1 MHGILFKRW
10 SALMLG
16 AFGVVAA
23 LPAFAQQRAYPAKPI
38 RLVSGFPAGGQND
51 IVARTVGGKLS
62 EQWAHAVVVDNRPG
76 ASGIIAASAVAKAEP
91 DGYTLLLYS
100 SGFAINA
107 ALQPQLPY
115 DPLKDFTGVAR
126 IGPIAQTLVV
136 SSTLGVK
143 SMPELIAM
151 AKAQPGKIVMG
162 SSGAGTGSHLIGEM
176 VRLEAGVKVVHV
188 GFKGNADM
196 LIQIAGG
203 RVHYGLTAIG
213 AAMPLIKDGKLVPL
227 AVSTP
232 QRAPALPDVPTIS
245 ESIPSFR
252 YQGGFGML
260 APAKTPRAV
269 LDVINAEVRRA
280 LNQPD
285 ARDRLVT
292 AGIVPAASTTEE
304 FDRHFRDEVARYA
317 KLTREIGLRKS

>member
-1 MHGILFKRW
+1 MRGVLEKILI
-10 SALMLG
+10 ALLLG
-16 AFGVVAA
+16 ALGVVSAQ
-23 LPAFAQQRAYPAKPI
+23 PAHAQQRGYPVKPI

-51 IVARTVGGKLS
+51 IVARTLGGKLS
-62 EQWAHAVVVDNRPG
+62 EQWKHAVVVDNRPG
-76 ASGIIAASAVAKAEP
+76 ASGILAAAAVAKAEP
-91 DGYTLLLYS
+91 DGYALLMYS

-115 DPLKDFTGVAR
+115 DPLQDFTGVAR
-126 IGPIAQTLVV
+126 IGPIAQALVV
-136 SSTLGVK
+136 APSLGVK
-143 SMPELIAM
+143 SMPELIAL
-151 AKAQPGKIVMG
+151 AKAQPGKIVLG

-176 VRLEAGVKVVHV
+176 VRIEAGIKIVHV

-203 RVHYGLTAIG
+203 RVHYGLSAIG
-213 AAMPLIKDGKLVPL
+213 AAMPLIRDGKLVPL

-232 QRAPALPDVPTIS
+232 QRAPALPDVPTLS

-269 LDVINAEVRRA
+269 VGIVNAGMRHA
-280 LNQPD
+280 LSQPD
-285 ARDRLVT
+285 VRGRLVT
-292 AGIVPAASTTEE
+292 AGIVPTASTAEE
-304 FDRHFRDEVARYA
+304 FDRHFRDEVTRFAR
-317 KLTREIGLRKS
+317 LTREIGLRAP